1 MKKTKRIL
9 FGNDIF
15 PNNSIW
21 VIGVGIL
28 LIVFGMSF
36 CGVL

>member
-1 MKKTKRIL
+1 MEKIKRIL

-21 VIGVGIL
+21 IIGVVAIL
-28 LIVFGMSF
+28 ITFSYLMTVNN
-36 CGVL
+36 